1 MAILKAYLKDARSDY
16 EFECERGATLEQVK
30 DSQTALSL
38 VFDFMN
44 DIMNAVL
51 KFIDSNGIRNT
62 YFLGKLPEESFANL
76 LALEEIISE
85 NFRLELS
92 SPFEGCDNISGDIW
106 RGKELLNRRQN
117 DAIIKLK
124 FDKGAVDL
132 PSHVHSVSDR
142 VLIEYEGEGFFHP
155 NFDKFERHTNVNMQ
169 TIPIK
174 KGDIICF
181 PRNVIHTFSTLNS
194 TMGDFSYHLPFVE
207 LEDPVQYTM
216 TKEIWYPKNR
226 LT

>member
-1 MAILKAYLKDARSDY
+1 MAILEATLKDTRSDF
-16 EFECERGATLEQVK
+16 EFESEMGITLDKVK
-30 DSQTALSL
+30 DSRTALSL
-38 VFDFMN
+38 IFDFMN
-44 DIMNAVL
+44 DIMNTVL
-51 KFIDSNGIRNT
+51 KFIDSGGVRNT
-62 YFLGKLPEESFANL
+62 YFLGRLTDESFSNL
-76 LALEEIISE
+76 LTLEEII
-85 NFRLELS
+85 NIDFRLKLS
-92 SPFEGCDNISGDIW
+92 SPFEGCNNISGDIW

-117 DAIIKLK
+117 DAIVKLR
-124 FDKGAVDL
+124 FDKSAVDL

-155 NFDKFERHTNVNMQ
+155 NFDEFDRHTNANMQ
-169 TIPIK
+169 TVPIK

-207 LEDPVQYTM
+207 LEDPLQYTM